1 MINCELYLKK
11 KKKKKKEYNTL
22 KLCMLKPTHS
32 FGQKKFVLSKINS
45 LVTTYKKKLPRNYF
59 IDVVDVDFESEFNE

>member
-1 MINCELYLKK
+1 
-11 KKKKKKEYNTL
+11 
-22 KLCMLKPTHS
+22 MLKPTHS